1 MRKILY
7 IVLDGLSDGEIGYK
21 ELGGKTP
28 LEAAYTPNMD
38 YLAQNGQT
46 GLMYTV
52 GKGIAPESDIAVM
65 SILGYDVKR
74 YYTGRGP
81 LECHASG
88 LEVNDGDLAFRAN
101 FATRGRGREIK
112 DRRCGRNLSDKEAA
126 LLCKEIN
133 SKVKLDS
140 VPASFEF
147 KNTVGHRAVLVVR
160 SSSGKLSGNVTNT
173 DPAYAKE
180 GSLGVAR
187 EEGTYRN
194 EIEYC
199 KPLPHSAFRI
209 PHSALRA
216 ALLTNEF
223 MLKSCEVLDKSK
235 VNQRRVKNGLLPANL
250 ILLRDAG
257 DRLPKLPSIE
267 RRFGVSFGCFVEMPV
282 EEGIALLTGM
292 DIVPLPAPTK
302 NLKKDYSLRADL
314 TLRHIK
320 NYDGLYVHIKGPDL
334 PGHDGDVHGKKSV
347 IETIDSHYIGPILK
361 KIDLKDTIIT
371 ITADHSTPCRLKS
384 HSADPVPVL
393 VCGGSI
399 KGHGQTSLSMPPS
412 LFSEKGCKKGM
423 LGKLLGTQLLPL
435 LIKLANKP

>member
-28 LEAAYTPNMD
+28 LEAAHTPNMD
-38 YLAQNGQT
+38 YLAGIGQT

-65 SILGYDVKR
+65 SILGYDVKK

-88 LEVNDGDLAFRAN
+88 LKVNDGDLAFRAN
-101 FATRGRGREIK
+101 FATRGSGRGIR

-133 SKVKLDS
+133 SRVKLDS
-140 VPASFEF
+140 VPATFEF
-147 KNTVGHRAVLVVR
+147 KNTVGHRAVLVIR
-160 SSSGKLSGNVTNT
+160 SKSGKLSGNVTNT

-180 GSLGVAR
+180 GSLGVSR

-199 KPLPHSAFRI
+199 KPVETQNIAS
-209 PHSALRA
+209 LRA

-223 MLKSCEVLDKSK
+223 MLKSCEALDESK
-235 VNQRRVKNGLLPANL
+235 INQKRIKNGLLPANL

-257 DRLPKLPSIE
+257 DRLPRLPSIE
-267 RRFGVSFGCFVEMPV
+267 KKFNLSFGCFVEMPV

-292 DIVPLPAPTK
+292 DIVPLPVPTK

-334 PGHDGDVHGKKSV
+334 PGHDGDVRGKKAV
-347 IETIDSHYIGPILK
+347 IEAIDSHYIGSILE

-384 HSADPVPVL
+384 HSDDPVPVL
-393 VCGGSI
+393 ICGGGV
-399 KGHGQTSLSMPPS
+399 KGHGQTSLSMPPY
-412 LFSEKGCKKGM
+412 LFSERACKKGV
-423 LGKLLGTQLLPL
+423 LGRLLGTQLLPL
-435 LIKLANKP
+435 LIKLATKL